1 MMVENIYKQ
10 RLRPSESRENE
21 DKERT
26 SEMTLQ
32 ENILETAETAD
43 EAVKRINEKC
53 ETCYRRSCAGCTW
66 SHDELIRRLWKEKHP
81 STTVK
86 AKQPGRTNKHTD
98 GRNHNVTTIQALYA
112 LLRKKYN
119 SKNISMRGLAK
130 KYFMEIAHKCG
141 VPEEIT
147 YVQAAMAYAEKTT
160 LRYKR
165 KTIAEYMLDEYNER
179 W

>member
-1 MMVENIYKQ
+1 
-10 RLRPSESRENE
+10 
-21 DKERT
+21 
-26 SEMTLQ
+26 MTLQ

-66 SHDELIRRLWKEKHP
+66 GHDELIRQLWKEKHP
-81 STTVK
+81 ITTVK
-86 AKQPGRTNKHTD
+86 AKRPRGTNKHKD
-98 GRNHNVTTIQALYA
+98 GRRHNVTSIDSLHAE
-112 LLRKKYN
+112 LRDKYN
-119 SKNISMRGLAK
+119 SKNISMKGLAK

-141 VPEEIT
+141 VPKEIT
-147 YVQAAMAYAEKTT
+147 SVTAAKAYAKKTT

-165 KTIAEYMLDEYNER
+165 KTIAEYMCDEFNER